1 MGLNQKDLNPE
12 IRELMTQE
20 MDHDLVV
27 KRLYLSPRLNA
38 QGRNVW
44 HQLLKEA
51 SANHSDDWLA
61 NEIAHQR
68 LLNPHDLRQGKPIAM
83 RRDAHQMLAESEF
96 NRFFMRG
103 ICLKAIQ
110 LGAPAVLGYRAK
122 VSQTPRA
129 ESQAIIGKKFEPN
142 ELLER
147 LRSAIGA
154 DTPFGYP
161 GSANSGL
168 SVEFT

>member
-12 IRELMTQE
+12 IRGLMIQE
-20 MDHDLVV
+20 MDHDLAGQN
-27 KRLYLSPRLNA
+27 LYLSPRLNA

-44 HQLLKEA
+44 HLLLKEA

-61 NEIAHQR
+61 NEIARQR

-83 RRDAHQMLAESEF
+83 RHDAHQMLAEGEF

-103 ICLKAIQ
+103 ICLKAIEI
-110 LGAPAVLGYRAK
+110 GAPAVVGYRARA
-122 VSQTPRA
+122 SQNPRP
-129 ESQAIIGKKFEPN
+129 ESLAIIGKRFEPS
-142 ELLER
+142 EFLDR

-168 SVEFT
+168 SVEFL

>member
-12 IRELMTQE
+12 IRGLMIQE
-20 MDHDLVV
+20 IDHDLAGQN
-27 KRLYLSPRLNA
+27 LYLSPRLNA
-38 QGRNVW
+38 EGRNAW
-44 HQLLKEA
+44 HLLLKEA

-61 NEIAHQR
+61 NEIARQR

-83 RRDAHQMLAESEF
+83 RHDAHQLLAEGEF

-103 ICLKAIQ
+103 VCLKAIEI
-110 LGAPAVLGYRAK
+110 GAPAIVGYRARA
-122 VSQTPRA
+122 SQNARA
-129 ESQAIIGKKFEPN
+129 ESQAIIGKRFEPS
-142 ELLER
+142 EFLDR

-168 SVEFT
+168 SVEFP

>member
-1 MGLNQKDLNPE
+1 MGLNQKNLNPE
-12 IRELMTQE
+12 VRGLMVQE
-20 MDHDLVV
+20 MEYDLA
-27 KRLYLSPRLNA
+27 RQNIYLSSRLNA

-44 HQLLKEA
+44 YQLLKEA
-51 SANHSDDWLA
+51 SAHYSDEWLA
-61 NEIAHQR
+61 NEIVQQR
-68 LLNPHDLRQGKPIAM
+68 LLNPYDLRQGRQIAM
-83 RRDAHQMLAESEF
+83 RQDAHKMLAEGEF

-110 LGAPAVLGYRAK
+110 LGVPAVVGYRARA
-122 VSQTPRA
+122 SQNPRP
-129 ESQAIIGKKFEPN
+129 ESQAIVGKKFEPR
-142 ELLER
+142 EFLER

-168 SVEFT
+168 SVELA

>member
-12 IRELMTQE
+12 IRGLMIQE
-20 MDHDLVV
+20 MDNDLAGQI
-27 KRLYLSPRLNA
+27 LYLSPRLNA
-38 QGRNVW
+38 QGKNVW

-61 NEIAHQR
+61 NEIARQR

-83 RRDAHQMLAESEF
+83 RHDAHQLLAEGEF

-103 ICLKAIQ
+103 ICLKAIEI
-110 LGAPAVLGYRAK
+110 GAPAVVGYRARG
-122 VSQTPRA
+122 SENPRA
-129 ESQAIIGKKFEPN
+129 ESLAIVGKKFEPR
-142 ELLER
+142 EFLDR

-168 SVEFT
+168 SVKFA